1 MIRSTPRTAPARAPA
16 LLALALL
23 LPGCGALID
32 RATDSFTADLERAV
46 VNYDEPSVVER
57 GLPTFLLILEARVEA
72 DPRNAATRLSVAELT
87 STYAGLFVEEP
98 DRRRRLTER
107 ALRHARAGACEAVP
121 GLCGIDDGD
130 FEDFERRLGELSD
143 KAVDEAYVLGTVWA
157 SWIAASS
164 DDFRALADLPRVE
177 ALLSWVAERDPVHD
191 DGAVWLYL
199 AVLNSQRPPAAGG
212 RPDLAREQFERARQV
227 SEGRNLLIPVLMADE
242 YARLVF
248 DRDLFVELLEGVRAA
263 DPDREGYVLANRI
276 ALERAERLLEQTSR
290 IFD

>member
-1 MIRSTPRTAPARAPA
+1 MKRPLERVVSTAAAIAAA
-16 LLALALL
+16 LVLV
-23 LPGCGALID
+23 GCGALID
-32 RATDSFTADLERAV
+32 RATENFTADLERAV
-46 VNYDEPSVVER
+46 VNYDEPLIVER

-72 DPRNAATRLSVAELT
+72 DPGNAATRLTVAELT
-87 STYAGLFVEEP
+87 STYAGLFADEP
-98 DRRRRLTER
+98 DRQQRLAER
-107 ALRHARAGACEAVP
+107 ALRHARAGACAAVAA
-121 GLCGIDDGD
+121 LCSIDDGN
-130 FEDFERRLGELSD
+130 FEDFERRLRELPGN
-143 KAVDEAYVLGTVWA
+143 AVDEAYVLGTVWA

-177 ALLSWVAERDPVHD
+177 ALLGWVAEEDPIHD

-212 RPDLAREQFERARQV
+212 RPDLAREQFERARAV

-248 DRDLFVELLEGVRAA
+248 DRDLFVELLEGVRDA
-263 DPDREGYVLANRI
+263 DPDQEGYVLANRI
-276 ALERAERLLEQTSR
+276 ALERAEDLLEQTSR

>member
-1 MIRSTPRTAPARAPA
+1 MSTSIRFVSKMLVTSAAV
-16 LLALALL
+16 LAVA
-23 LPGCGALID
+23 GCGALID
-32 RATDSFTADLERAV
+32 RATDNFTADLERAV
-46 VNYDEPSVVER
+46 INYDEPLIIER

-72 DPRNAATRLSVAELT
+72 DPGNASTRLAVAELT
-87 STYAGLFVEEP
+87 STYAGLFVDAP
-98 DRRRRLTER
+98 DRQRRLAER
-107 ALRHARAGACEAVP
+107 ALRHARAGACSAVAA
-121 GLCGIDDGD
+121 LCRIDDGN
-130 FEDFERRLGELSD
+130 FEDFERRLQDLPGD
-143 KAVDEAYVLGTVWA
+143 AVDGAYVLGTVWA

-177 ALLSWVAERDPVHD
+177 ALLNWVAEQDPDHD

-212 RPDLAREQFERARQV
+212 RPDLAREQFERARSL

-248 DRDLFVELLEGVRAA
+248 DRDLFVELLQSVRQA
-263 DPDREGYVLANRI
+263 DPDQEGYVLANRI
-276 ALERAERLLEQTSR
+276 ALERAEDLLENTSR